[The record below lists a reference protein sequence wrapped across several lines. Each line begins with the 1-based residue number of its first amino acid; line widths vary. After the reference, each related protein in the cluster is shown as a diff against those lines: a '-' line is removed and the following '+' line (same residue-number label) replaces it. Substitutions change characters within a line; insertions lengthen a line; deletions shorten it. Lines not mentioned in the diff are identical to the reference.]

1 MEGWDFWVRRVYDFG
16 KVKLFLSGFFLKFFS
31 REILIFFRG
40 RVLIFEVFLLS
51 FWEFLRFK
59 GFEVLLRVEFSLK
72 KFRFLNFFREYVIYG
87 GFLEVVLV
95 DDLRVKRF
103 IVIDYFNIIIV
114 FDVVEWYLLR
124 NLEEFRV
131 FFRLVF
137 NLEYLSLSKMERIF
151 KSFGYRISRLIF
163 VNYLRYLSEF
173 YFFFLVEVFLFK
185 VCFRI
190 GYFKKVYFVDN
201 LFLMFFSVKFS
212 ENFGRFMENI
222 VFLEFRRK
230 GEEIN
235 YFFNENWEIDFVLFE
250 KEIFI

>member
-173 YFFFLVEVFLFK
+173 YFFF
-185 VCFRI
+185 
-190 GYFKKVYFVDN
+190 
-201 LFLMFFSVKFS
+201 
-212 ENFGRFMENI
+212 FG
-222 VFLEFRRK
+222 
-230 GEEIN
+230 
-235 YFFNENWEIDFVLFE
+235 
-250 KEIFI
+250 

>member
-1 MEGWDFWVRRVYDFG
+1 M
-16 KVKLFLSGFFLKFFS
+16 
-31 REILIFFRG
+31 
-40 RVLIFEVFLLS
+40 S
-51 FWEFLRFK
+51 F
-59 GFEVLLRVEFSLK
+59 
-72 KFRFLNFFREYVIYG
+72 I
-87 GFLEVVLV
+87 
-95 DDLRVKRF
+95 
-103 IVIDYFNIIIV
+103 
-114 FDVVEWYLLR
+114 
-124 NLEEFRV
+124 
-131 FFRLVF
+131 
-137 NLEYLSLSKMERIF
+137 
-151 KSFGYRISRLIF
+151 
-163 VNYLRYLSEF
+163 
-173 YFFFLVEVFLFK
+173 FFFLVEVFLFK